1 MSYEHLVNTPQ
12 PDASDAFARHHALDG
27 LRGGLMLLGI
37 AFHAAL
43 PYTTLDMSWFKDVST
58 DPAFDALVM
67 FVHVFRMPLFFL
79 IAGFFGALLYARRG
93 GAAFA
98 RNRARRIAV
107 PLALGWLVLSPAVR
121 WGSRFARGVQ
131 DVRSV
136 SLALA
141 ALPFP
146 RLVVLRLY
154 HLWFLAALLGFYAV
168 ALGAVWLVRHGS
180 PGVTARL
187 LGPLPRVLATP
198 WRSVVLA
205 VPMWL
210 ILLPTGVD
218 EEFSVSAGLV
228 LLLLFG
234 LGWTLHARPEALAG
248 LGRYGWHELAVGAA
262 LFAAVFP
269 SIRQLLLSREWDTS
283 GHLLVVTAFSVIASL
298 LVFGWL
304 GVSVRHLGRPRPWV
318 RYLSDASYWLYLIHL
333 PVVMW
338 TNGLLAGVH
347 WPPGLKWLATLS
359 IATPILLAVYHFV
372 LRGPVMAAVLGG
384 RGRRTGAD
392 AGRR

>member
-1 MSYEHLVNTPQ
+1 MDEA
-12 PDASDAFARHHALDG
+12 PDARDASARHHALDG

-43 PYTTLDMSWFKDVST
+43 PYTTIDIGGFKDVST
-58 DPAFDALVM
+58 DPAFDALVV
-67 FVHVFRMPLFFL
+67 FLHVFRMPLFFL
-79 IAGFFGALLYARRG
+79 IAGFFGAMLYARRG
-93 GAAFA
+93 GAGFA

-107 PLALGWLVLSPAVR
+107 PLAVGWLVLCPAIG
-121 WGSRFARGVQ
+121 WGARFARRVRR
-131 DVRSV
+131 VRSV

-141 ALPFP
+141 ELPFP
-146 RLVVLRLY
+146 RLIVFRLY

-168 ALGAVWLVRHGS
+168 ALGAVWVARHAW
-180 PGVTARL
+180 PGATAWL
-187 LGPLPRVLATP
+187 LAPLPRVLATP
-198 WRSVVLA
+198 WRSLALA

-210 ILLPTGVD
+210 VLLPTGLDAETGV
-218 EEFSVSAGLV
+218 GLV

-234 LGWTLHARPEALAG
+234 LGWALHARPEALAA
-248 LGRYGWHELAVGAA
+248 LGRYGWHELAVAAA

-269 SIRQLLLSREWDTS
+269 SVRQLLLNPREWDTS
-283 GHLLVVTAFSVIASL
+283 DHLLVVSAFSLIASL

-333 PVVMW
+333 PVVIW

-347 WPPGLKWLATLS
+347 WAPGLKWLATLS
-359 IATPILLAVYHFV
+359 IAAPILLAVYHFA
-372 LRGPVMAAVLGG
+372 LRGPATAAVLGG
-384 RGRRTGAD
+384 RARRAGAD
-392 AGRR
+392 AARR